1 MTSDKK
7 LVRVKENEIRALTT
21 KVDGLIDKENV
32 YMQIATRG
40 ADPESLSLINFR
52 VFDDKKLATIAEKMP
67 EINRATAVFGK
78 KNSQVT
84 GQLMTL
90 AMISQSPYRR
100 LRQCLA
106 QIERKRG
113 AVKENIFKLRRE
125 RVELERNLLL
135 RETLITQLKND
146 DLEVTTR
153 MTMELDVE
161 SLNIDI
167 EEKAANISD
176 SVLYIEGAFK
186 EIGMYQNAYG
196 EIKESFDIPE
206 KWDEEDFEKMEV
218 EEHVK
223 TAFLHAIRDVSAH
236 GALGMGT
243 LEYLEQYGI
252 NPVTAFDLVTQYLH
266 ATRNA
271 AGVQGQY
278 PDINSLYSFLD
289 KSYEMF
295 GKEYKKAMDRVGLK
309 NLIKDEFVYKEDKE
323 ELDLLEEGAEE

>member
-1 MTSDKK
+1 MTKK
-7 LVRVKENEIRALTT
+7 LVTQENEIRALTT

-32 YMQIATRG
+32 YMKIATRG
-40 ADPESLSLINFR
+40 ADPDALDLVNFR
-52 VFDDKKLATIAEKMP
+52 VFDDNKLAKIAEKVP

-113 AVKENIFKLRRE
+113 AVKENIFKLRKDRI
-125 RVELERNLLL
+125 ELERLLIYK
-135 RETLITQLKND
+135 EQKITAISD
-146 DLEVTTR
+146 TSEDSPERDLL
-153 MTMELDVE
+153 MLDVAE
-161 SLNIDI
+161 ININV

-176 SVLYIEGAFK
+176 SVLYVEGAFK
-186 EIGMYQNAYG
+186 EIGMYQEAYT
-196 EIKESFDIPE
+196 EIRETFSINQN
-206 KWDEEDFEKMEV
+206 WDEEDFEKMEV

-252 NPVTAFDLVTQYLH
+252 NPVTAFDFVTQYLN
-266 ATRNA
+266 TMRSNS
-271 AGVQGQY
+271 GLKGEY
-278 PDINSLYSFLD
+278 PSIESLYAFLD
-289 KSYEMF
+289 RMYNMF
-295 GKEYKKAMDRVGLK
+295 GQEYKKAMERVGLK
-309 NLIKDEFVYKEDKE
+309 NLIKEDFVYKED
-323 ELDLLEEGAEE
+323 

>member
-1 MTSDKK
+1 MTKE
-7 LVRVKENEIRALTT
+7 LVTQENEIRALTT

-32 YMQIATRG
+32 YMQICTRG
-40 ADPESLSLINFR
+40 ADPDALDLVNFR
-52 VFDDKKLATIAEKMP
+52 VFDDAKLAKIAERMP

-113 AVKENIFKLRRE
+113 AVKENIFKLRKDRI
-125 RVELERNLLL
+125 ELERLLINK
-135 RETLITQLKND
+135 EQTLELIKNHED
-146 DLEVTTR
+146 TGVRDLLI
-153 MTMELDVE
+153 LDVAE
-161 SLNIDI
+161 TNIFI

-176 SVLYIEGAFK
+176 SVLYVEGAFK
-186 EIGMYQNAYG
+186 EIGMYQEAYS
-196 EIKESFDIPE
+196 EIRETFNIDQN
-206 KWDEEDFEKMEV
+206 WDEEDFEKMEV

-252 NPVTAFDLVTQYLH
+252 NPVTAFDFVTQYLN
-266 ATRNA
+266 TMRQNS
-271 AGVQGQY
+271 GVGGDY
-278 PDINSLYSFLD
+278 PSIESLYAFLD
-289 KSYEMF
+289 RMYAMF
-295 GKEYKKAMDRVGLK
+295 GQEYKKAMEHVGLK
-309 NLIKDEFVYKEDKE
+309 NLIKEDFVYKEDK
-323 ELDLLEEGAEE
+323 LLEEGTE